1 MPPRFAYWTII
12 LDNVPTSFRT
22 KDREEIL
29 PLFNQLKAKN
39 PGALLKWFS
48 GGAGAT
54 LEVPARTADQVLLVP
69 GQAVTIAVGDG
80 EVLRAAATVY
90 LPPLAGLLLGA
101 TAGTASGVAGD
112 AGTLLAAA
120 VGGLAG
126 WGIARVRSRRRPPVV
141 SIKLFDGE
149 PA

>member
-1 MPPRFAYWTII
+1 METTAWVLTVRDGRARIAC
-12 LDNVPTSFRT
+12 D
-22 KDREEIL
+22 DR
-29 PLFNQLKAKN
+29 AAC
-39 PGALLKWFS
+39 GACGRGGRCALKWFS
-48 GGAGAT
+48 GGTGAT
-54 LEVPARTADQVLLVP
+54 LEVPARIGDRSMLRP

-101 TAGTASGVAGD
+101 TVGSALGAAGEL
-112 AGTLLAAA
+112 GTLLMAT

-126 WGIARVRSRRRPPVV
+126 WTVARSWSRKRPPNV
-141 SIKLFDGE
+141 SVKPIDGE

>member
-1 MPPRFAYWTII
+1 METRARV
-12 LDNVPTSFRT
+12 LAVRDGRAHVACDNH
-22 KDREEIL
+22 
-29 PLFNQLKAKN
+29 AAC
-39 PGALLKWFS
+39 GACGRAGRCALKWFS

-126 WGIARVRSRRRPPVV
+126 WGIARVWSRRRPPVV